1 MICHG
6 CMQDADDAQFLL
18 AEIMFAFCGKCS
30 VTYAKGRMDWTF
42 SLHEEVMIK
51 EWHRKVENRIFIIKG
66 IYIFEECE
74 SGRMIFLVDKETQ
87 RPLKTILDTNWLLKL

>member
-6 CMQDADDAQFLL
+6 CMQDSEDAQFLL
-18 AEIMFAFCGKCS
+18 AEIKYAFCGGCA
-30 VTYAKGRMDWTF
+30 VDYAKGRRDWSF
-42 SLHEEVMIK
+42 ALEEEVMIK
-51 EWHRKVENRIFIIKG
+51 EWHKKVENRIFIIKG

-87 RPLKTILDTNWLLKL
+87 RPLKTMLDTNWLLKL